1 MLSVFLRFANSNHPF
16 DIFKL
21 FLHSPGPANVVMTST
36 RLKHYYSTSF
46 ARFYLGKT
54 IHSTTGEEK
63 WVVVLFDKR
72 TVKMAPWLVRVSP
85 VESRQI
91 L

>member
-1 MLSVFLRFANSNHPF
+1 MSFDFPF
-16 DIFKL
+16 VRL
-21 FLHSPGPANVVMTST
+21 FGVRKFCYYLYLHSPGPANVVMTIT
-36 RLKHYYSTSF
+36 RIKHNSTSF

-63 WVVVLFDKR
+63 WVVVLFNKR
-72 TVKMAPWLVRVSP
+72 TVKMAQWLVRVSP